1 MACRFTLYCTA
12 LKDGTHQPVVKE
24 LVHVIV
30 EMAGVKVVVVEQV
43 AVFMQVVYKH
53 EVTLNWKDRIRYG

>member
-1 MACRFTLYCTA
+1 MARRFTLYCTA
-12 LKDGTHQPVVKE
+12 LKDGTYQPVVKE

-30 EMAGVKVVVVEQV
+30 EVAGVKVVVVEQV

-53 EVTLNWKDRIRYG
+53 EVTLNWKDWIRYG